1 MVTRLQHRSVDRGEM
16 VALVMVHDRLV
27 LVDVDSVARILRD
40 SQPRHQNEDAKH

>member
-1 MVTRLQHRSVDRGEM
+1 MVTRLQHRSVDRGE
-16 VALVMVHDRLV
+16 MVHDRLV